1 MKREYSVYL
10 STVYCPPKNRPFS
23 EKKSPSTRLPSEMK
37 EAIGKSMSSEEDIVS
52 TCLLYVENPA
62 STRLPSTD
70 PKKLFQ
76 LSEKDGYHDSP
87 TPIRGLGVGWKDL
100 FEFRLGVAKSEKRI
114 IKVKL

>member
-1 MKREYSVYL
+1 
-10 STVYCPPKNRPFS
+10 
-23 EKKSPSTRLPSEMK
+23 MK
-37 EAIGKSMSSEEDIVS
+37 EAIGKSLRSEEDIVS

-87 TPIRGLGVGWKDL
+87 THNCNAIGSGDTGRQ
-100 FEFRLGVAKSEKRI
+100 I
-114 IKVKL
+114 